1 MPHTDAKYRDSQN
14 EDLVLAQLYLTKNLL
29 KSQTKVFA
37 ENLRHLNAS
46 FSRQELVAG
55 SVAGE

>member
-1 MPHTDAKYRDSQN
+1 MPHSDAKYRDSQD
-14 EDLVLAQLYLTKNLL
+14 EDLVLAQLYLTKTLL
-29 KSQTKVFA
+29 KSQNKVFA
-37 ENLRHLNAS
+37 ENLKHPNAS